1 LAIRDRPM
9 APLTCRNIAAVR
21 GHVLRGCH
29 HDLRVVA
36 KVPDAHVAQLAEQA
50 ADLAC
55 HMVVVDVPAF
65 TAAAGLGGFADRT
78 PVALECDEAVPLF
91 L

>member
-1 LAIRDRPM
+1 
-9 APLTCRNIAAVR
+9 LTCGNIAAVR

-36 KVPDAHVAQLAEQA
+36 QIPDAHIALVAEQP

-55 HMVVVDVPAF
+55 HVVVVDVPAF
-65 TAAAGLGGFADRT
+65 ASAAGLGGFADGAG
-78 PVALECDEAVPLF
+78 VALECNEAVPLF
-91 L
+91 LG